1 MGLLKYFIHHFSI
14 NKAKT
19 FHVIYFSLATVVVY
33 FVLSLVWNLFFHP
46 LRSFP
51 GPFLARA
58 SRKWY
63 QIANFQASKAY
74 WIHAAHS
81 RYGPVIRVA
90 PNELSFADPAAVR
103 QVYTSK
109 EFVKAETFYRAKT
122 VYHENHV
129 FSIRNIEDH
138 HSRRRLLNKGF
149 SLAALSDFESSLA
162 IKIRTLLDQWAMRTR
177 NNPTIEVYP
186 WVYYLSFDTIYHLIF
201 GEDSECVKA
210 GQPHEVMQYMA
221 AWRPTYIYKELI
233 PSLDRWGI
241 FIPGAVGDNFRK
253 VRKWKLYAMEVV
265 RSARMKDGKTP
276 FLQNVLHGEDSSFGR
291 PLNDSELAEECMGAM
306 FGGTGTTANTFI
318 YLLWATLQIPEVVRS
333 LQQELRMKFPD
344 RETVP
349 NFLACSKLPYV
360 QAVISETLRLY
371 PTIIGTQPR
380 TATEDALVCG
390 VVVPKGTTV
399 GIQNYTIHR
408 DPDAFPD
415 PESFRPSRW
424 LETNSEASLNKMR
437 EAFVP
442 FSVGRHSCLGRNLAE
457 FELTVLVAAFF
468 LRFDATIDLMM
479 LNPGTGG
486 NGGMMMEDR
495 FNAAPVGRS
504 LVLRMRERLVDE

>member
-1 MGLLKYFIHHFSI
+1 MGLFEHLISLFSI
-14 NKAKT
+14 RKVNT
-19 FHVIYFSLATVVVY
+19 FHVIYFSLAAVVVY
-33 FVLSLVWNLFFHP
+33 LVLSVVWNLFFHP
-46 LRSFP
+46 LRRFP
-51 GPFLARA
+51 GPLLARA
-58 SRKWY
+58 STIWY
-63 QIANFQASKAY
+63 RIAGFQANKAH

-122 VYHENHV
+122 IYHENHV

-149 SLAALSDFESSLA
+149 SLAALTDFESSLS

-177 NNPTIEVYP
+177 ENPTIEVYP
-186 WVYYLSFDTIYHLIF
+186 WLYYLSFDTIYHLLF
-201 GEDSECVKA
+201 GVDPECVKT
-210 GQPHEVMQYMA
+210 GQSHEVMQYMT
-221 AWRPTYIYKELI
+221 AWRMTYIYKELI
-233 PSLDRWGI
+233 PSLERWGI
-241 FIPGAVGDNFRK
+241 FMPATVGDTFRK
-253 VRKWKLYAMEVV
+253 VRKWKFYAMEVV
-265 RSARMKDGKTP
+265 RSARMKDAKTP

-306 FGGTGTTANTFI
+306 FGGTGTTANSFI
-318 YLLWATLQIPEVVRS
+318 YLLWATLQIPEVVKS

-344 RETVP
+344 RKTVP
-349 NFLACSKLPYV
+349 DFLACSKLPYV

-408 DPDAFPD
+408 NADAFPD

-437 EAFVP
+437 EVFVP
-442 FSVGRHSCLGRNLAE
+442 FSVGRHACLGKTLAE

-468 LRFDATIDLMM
+468 LRFDATVDPTM
-479 LNPGTGG
+479 LH
-486 NGGMMMEDR
+486 GGMKMEDR
-495 FNAAPVGRS
+495 FSAAPIGRS
-504 LVLRMRERLVDE
+504 LVLRMQERLVEE